1 VKQPPRLVARTMAV
15 IFATVAVILL
25 IVFVVLVVDA
35 RDRVRGAEIDKLEV
49 SSRVFT
55 AFEARRE
62 QEQNA
67 TIATL
72 AEAPTF
78 KAALDTYFTETRV
91 APSREQEQ
99 ALRRTVTRELERLAG
114 ITSVQVLAVL
124 DTGSRVFASAGT
136 ARQRWPAGERVLLS
150 PRGQSAFQSVAIL
163 PNGSYRVSGAVLRI
177 DDRDVGTLVLG
188 TTLDEAY
195 ARVLANLAQT
205 GIVITVNGAVVGRT
219 VPEPVAK
226 DLLASEGESSNTRR
240 LDNDE
245 YAIRT
250 LFTSGPARIYSLT
263 SIDAAAR
270 QAQREALLALGTVAF
285 GGVVLAAF
293 GSLWL
298 ARTLTDPIKRLAS
311 DIATMTA
318 TRDFGRTLE
327 STGTSRELDSLGEAF
342 NKLMTGLTAAE
353 AETQSAYVGAI
364 RALAAALDARDPY
377 TAGHSERV
385 SALSVL
391 IARHMDLTE
400 AEVDVIRL
408 GALLH
413 DIGKIGVSDHV
424 LRKPGPLSADEF
436 EQIRRHPGLGARIL
450 RKVPFLEPHL
460 AIVELH
466 HERPDGKGYP
476 FGLLADNIPLE
487 ARIVH
492 VADAFDAMTSARAYR
507 PARAAAVALA
517 ELQRY
522 SGTQFDPATVDALR
536 VALAASPSAPE
547 RQLQALLGRE
557 ASA

>member
-1 VKQPPRLVARTMAV
+1 VKRPPGLAAK
-15 IFATVAVILL
+15 TVAVTFITVAIILS
-25 IVFVVLVVDA
+25 IVFIVLIVDA
-35 RDRVRGAEIDKLEV
+35 RDRMRDAETAKLEA
-49 SSRVFT
+49 SARIFT
-55 AFEARRE
+55 AFEARRDRD
-62 QEQNA
+62 QLA
-67 TIATL
+67 TTATL
-72 AEAPTF
+72 AENPTL
-78 KAALDTYFTETRV
+78 KAAFDTYTTEARL
-91 APSREQEQ
+91 ASNDDQRLEAQQ
-99 ALRRTVTRELERLAG
+99 TVTRELEKLAAA
-114 ITSVQVLAVL
+114 TSASVLAIL
-124 DTGSRVFASAGT
+124 DGESRVFASAGT
-136 ARQRWPAGERVLLS
+136 SRQRWPANERVKLS
-150 PRGQSAFQSVAIL
+150 SRSSGTFQTVAVIADGAF
-163 PNGSYRVSGAVLRI
+163 RVSGVPLRL
-177 DDRDVGTLVLG
+177 DERAVGTLVLG
-188 TTLDEAY
+188 TSLDKAY
-195 ARVLANLAQT
+195 AEVLADLSRT
-205 GIVITVNGAVVGRT
+205 GIVITVNHEVIAGTVGEEITRDL
-219 VPEPVAK
+219 VAGGEPSDTAQ
-226 DLLASEGESSNTRR
+226 LNGE
-240 LDNDE
+240 E

-250 LFTSGPARIYSLT
+250 LLASGPVRIYSLT

-270 QAQREALLALGTVAF
+270 SATSDAMKALGTVAL
-285 GGVVLAAF
+285 GGFVLAAF

-298 ARTLTDPIKRLAS
+298 ARTLTDPIKRVAG

-318 TRDFGRTLE
+318 ARDFGRTLE
-327 STGTSRELDSLGEAF
+327 VDGTSRELDALATAF
-342 NKLMTGLTAAE
+342 NELMGGLTAAE
-353 AETQSAYVGAI
+353 AETQSAYLGAI

-391 IARHMDLTE
+391 IARQLALTE
-400 AEVDVIRL
+400 AEVDIIRL

-413 DIGKIGVSDHV
+413 DIGKIGVADHI

-476 FGLLADNIPLE
+476 FGLLGDNIPLD

-507 PARAAAVALA
+507 PARAAAVALV

-522 SGTQFDPATVDALR
+522 SGTQFDPASVDALR
-536 VALAASPSAPE
+536 EALAQSTSATE